1 MYVKASGARR
11 EGAGLR
17 AHGKWIC
24 HGLLIVFA
32 VGWGRTSAAQLSS
45 TDARCR
51 NRIGKGVSKLA
62 DTVLKEREKCHKL
75 RMRGQLSPNTDCN
88 DPAHSPVS
96 TKIASAT
103 AKLTALTLAGCE
115 GVSSP
120 QALGYL
126 QCPAP
131 CDTVAITD
139 DASVANCL
147 ACLTNTWASN
157 AVELV
162 YGEPLVSAADDG
174 RTSCQNSVGQGL
186 RKYL

>member
-1 MYVKASGARR
+1 VLLFGCLLKYGTENSSDRRQALMYVKASGAPR
-11 EGAGLR
+11 ECAGLG

-24 HGLLIVFA
+24 HVLLIVFA
-32 VGWGRTSAAQLSS
+32 VSWGRTSAAQLSS

-115 GVSSP
+115 GASSP

-139 DASVANCL
+139 D
-147 ACLTNTWASN
+147 
-157 AVELV
+157 
-162 YGEPLVSAADDG
+162 
-174 RTSCQNSVGQGL
+174 
-186 RKYL
+186 